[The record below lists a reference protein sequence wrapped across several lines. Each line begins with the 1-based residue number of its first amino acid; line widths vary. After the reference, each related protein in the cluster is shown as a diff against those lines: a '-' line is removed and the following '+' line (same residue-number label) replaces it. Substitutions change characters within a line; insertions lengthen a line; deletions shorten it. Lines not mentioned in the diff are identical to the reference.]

1 MNALEK
7 SQSGSVASAVPIAPA
22 RAGDPAAVP
31 LPALRP
37 SLGAPRFSLGQLY
50 VAWESMKPQEGL
62 YLIYGEAYVLELT
75 QKILSRPLITRT
87 PVILVDGNNGF
98 NLYLYTRMARHFAR
112 RPEEFLRLMKISR
125 AFTCHQMVSLA
136 ERVQKTAEKY
146 HSPLVVALDPL
157 ATFYDEN
164 VPLFEANKLFK
175 KFESTLRDLARRG
188 LKVLLACPQP
198 AVKQRSQYLEALK
211 RDAIFRLACEQHT
224 PMEMVLR
231 LEQPEE
237 FKQTWTLNAA
247 PVGPMRYSRQLRLF
261 Q

>member
-7 SQSGSVASAVPIAPA
+7 SQSGSVTTPVPVAPP
-22 RAGDPAAVP
+22 RTDGPAAAL
-31 LPALRP
+31 LPALKP
-37 SLGAPRFSLGQLY
+37 SFAAPRFSLGQLY
-50 VAWESMKPQEGL
+50 VAWESMKQQGGL
-62 YLIYGEAYVLELT
+62 YLIYGEAYVLELA
-75 QKILSRPLITRT
+75 QKMLSRPLITRT

-98 NLYLYTRMARHFAR
+98 NLYLYTRMAQHFAR

-136 ERVQKTAEKY
+136 ERVQKMAEKY

-188 LKVLLACPQP
+188 LKVLMACPAP
-198 AVKQRSQYLEALK
+198 AVKQRSQYLETFK
-211 RDAIFRLACEQHT
+211 REAVFRLACERHD
-224 PMEMVLR
+224 PMELVLR

-247 PVGPMRYSRQLRLF
+247 PVAPLRYSRQLRLF
-261 Q
+261 

>member
-1 MNALEK
+1 MSALEK
-7 SQSGSVASAVPIAPA
+7 SQSGSVTSAVPIVAA
-22 RAGDPAAVP
+22 RADSPPAAL

-37 SLGAPRFSLGQLY
+37 SLVAPRFSLGQLY
-50 VAWESMKPQEGL
+50 VAWESMKQQGGL
-62 YLIYGEAYVLELT
+62 YLIYGETYVLELA
-75 QKILSRPLITRT
+75 QKMLSRPLITRT
-87 PVILVDGNNGF
+87 PVILIDGNNGF

-175 KFESTLRDLARRG
+175 EFESTLRHLARRG
-188 LKVLLACPQP
+188 LKVLMACPAP

-211 RDAIFRLACEQHT
+211 QEAIFRLACERHN
-224 PMEMVLR
+224 PMELVLR

-237 FKQTWTLNAA
+237 FKQTWALNAA
-247 PVGPMRYSRQLRLF
+247 PVAPMRYSRQLRLF
-261 Q
+261 

>member
-7 SQSGSVASAVPIAPA
+7 SQTGSVAGAVPITPV
-22 RAGDPAAVP
+22 RADGPVAAL

-37 SLGAPRFSLGQLY
+37 SLVAPRFSLGQLY
-50 VAWESMKPQEGL
+50 VAWESMKQQGGL
-62 YLIYGEAYVLELT
+62 YLIYGEAYVLELA
-75 QKILSRPLITRT
+75 QKMLSRPLITRT

-98 NLYLYTRMARHFAR
+98 NLYLYTRMAQHFAR

-146 HSPLVVALDPL
+146 HSPLVTVLDPL

-175 KFESTLRDLARRG
+175 KFEYTLRDLARHG
-188 LKVLLACPQP
+188 LKVLMACPAP

-211 RDAIFRLACEQHT
+211 REAIFRLACERHN
-224 PMEMVLR
+224 PMELVLH

-247 PVGPMRYSRQLRLF
+247 PVVPMRYSRQLRLF
-261 Q
+261 